1 MQKKCNRIRNKC
13 RFLIVLM
20 RIDLVSSIIEFDIL
34 EKYFLAMGELKII
47 VWLMKVVENDYL
59 LRSISYYH
67 LNKVII
73 VYAKV

>member
-1 MQKKCNRIRNKC
+1 
-13 RFLIVLM
+13 M

-59 LRSISYYH
+59 LRSISY
-67 LNKVII
+67 
-73 VYAKV
+73 